1 MYKLYSIKYFILGL
15 AFSSFS
21 YLARGQTVPEIL
33 KFKKL
38 AAIIAKT
45 DDTTRVFNF
54 FASWCMPC
62 IKELPEFESLA
73 QEKKHEKVKIIYVS
87 LDFINSYQES
97 LIPLMNKLALTQKVY
112 LLNESDPNKWIN
124 EIDKNWS
131 GSIPAT
137 LIVNHQKK
145 RYKFIPNS
153 ISKATL
159 KKYLP

>member
-1 MYKLYSIKYFILGL
+1 
-15 AFSSFS
+15 
-21 YLARGQTVPEIL
+21 
-33 KFKKL
+33 
-38 AAIIAKT
+38 
-45 DDTTRVFNF
+45 
-54 FASWCMPC
+54 
-62 IKELPEFESLA
+62 
-73 QEKKHEKVKIIYVS
+73 VS

-124 EIDKNWS
+124 EINKNWS

-145 RYKFIPNS
+145 LYKFIPDS

>member
-1 MYKLYSIKYFILGL
+1 LFKLYLIRSFILGIFLIGNSSL
-15 AFSSFS
+15 AK
-21 YLARGQTVPEIL
+21 GQVAPEIL

-38 AAIIAKT
+38 EAIIAKT

-54 FASWCMPC
+54 FASWCLPC
-62 IKELPEFESLA
+62 IKELPELESLA

-97 LIPLMNKLALTQKVY
+97 LIPLMKKLALTQKVY

-145 RYKFIPNS
+145 QYKFIPYS
-153 ISKATL
+153 ISKSTL